1 LTERRYREQS
11 VSVPNAILDVLEE
24 AGVDAVFGMP
34 GGYTLKI
41 FDALIDHPEIR
52 PVLTRDETLGA
63 VMAEVYGRLTGKPG
77 VVIGQ
82 GAFLVAKA
90 LLGTL
95 EAYLGSSPMLLLTD
109 ATDFAPYTHHG
120 PYQAGMALPGNWD
133 VKAALGAVTKW
144 SAIVRAPSEAVQV
157 TQQAVKEAL
166 SGDPGPVAMIY
177 HGEALDA
184 EVSGESVPR
193 IYPTGDYL
201 PPPPPP
207 VDPDAVERAA
217 AALAAAERPVIL
229 AGNGV
234 RIAAAY
240 EELAGLA
247 RALGAPVATTA
258 AGKSV
263 LAETDPFALG
273 VFGNFGLP
281 LANAALE
288 EADAVLAVG
297 TRLAPTDTANEN
309 PALIDPER
317 QVLAQLDVES
327 SNVSFAFPIE
337 HPLIGDAGAGMR
349 QLAAALGNHREP
361 VSEPPSW
368 LLGLREEHGSFDV
381 AESGSDSVPILPQ
394 RAIKEL
400 QRAVPE
406 DAILTCDAG
415 ENRLFMLHYFQTRAP
430 GTLLQPAGSGG
441 MGYAIPAALAAK
453 LVHPG
458 RAAVAVCGDGGFAM
472 AMNGLMTAVEQ
483 DLPIVVV
490 LLDNGS
496 LGWVL
501 HGQGERPIA
510 STFAP
515 FDHAAIAESMGAEGF
530 RVSEPGELAG
540 AFAKALST
548 ERPALVEVAISAE
561 QTYKQVSSP
570 LAETAE

>member
-1 LTERRYREQS
+1 MTERRYQQQA
-11 VSVPNAILDVLEE
+11 VSVPDAVIGVLEE

-41 FDALIDHPEIR
+41 FDALIEHPDVR
-52 PVLTRDETLGA
+52 TVLTRDETLAG

-82 GAFLVAKA
+82 GAFLVANA
-90 LLGTL
+90 LMGAL
-95 EAYLGSSPMLLLTD
+95 EAHLGSSPMLLLADT
-109 ATDFAPYTHHG
+109 TDFSPFTHHA

-133 VKAALGAVTKW
+133 VKSAFDSVTKW
-144 SAIVRAPSEAVQV
+144 SAIVRSPSEAVQV
-157 TQQAVKEAL
+157 TQQAVRESM

-177 HGEALDA
+177 HGDALDA
-184 EVSGESVPR
+184 EVSGDSVPR
-193 IYPTGDYL
+193 IYPMSAYM

-207 VDPDAVERAA
+207 VDPAAITAAA
-217 AALAAAERPVIL
+217 AALAAAERPVII

-234 RIAAAY
+234 RLARGF
-240 EELAGLA
+240 EELAVLA

-263 LAETDPFALG
+263 IAETDPFALG

-281 LANAALE
+281 LANAVVGA
-288 EADAVLAVG
+288 ADAILAVG

-317 QVLAQLDVES
+317 QLLAQLDVEP
-327 SNVSFAFPIE
+327 SNIGISFPIE
-337 HPLIGDAGAGMR
+337 HPLTGDASAGMR
-349 QLAAALGNHREP
+349 QLIAALAAHREP
-361 VSEPPSW
+361 LSEPPQR
-368 LLGLREEHGSFDV
+368 LERARAEHGWFDV
-381 AESGSDSVPILPQ
+381 PESTSDAEPILPQ

-400 QRAVPE
+400 QRVIPD
-406 DAILTCDAG
+406 DALVSCDAG
-415 ENRLFMLHYFQTRAP
+415 ENRLFMLHYFQTKSP

-453 LVHPG
+453 VVHPD

-472 AMNGLMTAVEQ
+472 AMNGLMTAVEEE
-483 DLPIVVV
+483 LPIVVV
-490 LLDNGS
+490 VLNNSS

-510 STFAP
+510 STFSA
-515 FDHAAIAESMGAEGF
+515 FDHRAIAESMGCAGIRVERPQMLAAAFEGAIA
-530 RVSEPGELAG
+530 AG
-540 AFAKALST
+540 
-548 ERPALVEVAISAE
+548 RPALVEVMTSGAE
-561 QTYKQVSSP
+561 TYRKVSSP